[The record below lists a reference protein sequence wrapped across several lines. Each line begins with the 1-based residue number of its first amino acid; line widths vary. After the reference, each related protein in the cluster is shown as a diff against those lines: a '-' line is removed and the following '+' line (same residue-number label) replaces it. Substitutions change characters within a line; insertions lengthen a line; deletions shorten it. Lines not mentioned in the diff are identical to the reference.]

1 MAETDRLRE
10 GLRQAAEALGLSPR
24 YAQLE
29 RTATV
34 VAAALRSEMRRSEAE
49 LPDLGETEP
58 AFGLRF
64 DVGDLRGE
72 RDEHSEHGENTESG
86 GRDD

>member
-24 YAQLE
+24 YSQLE

-34 VAAALRSEMRRSEAE
+34 VAAALRSEMRRSESE
-49 LPDLGETEP
+49 MPDLGETEP
-58 AFGLRF
+58 AFELRF

-72 RDEHSEHGENTESG
+72 RTERGEHGEQAS
-86 GRDD
+86 DD

>member
-24 YAQLE
+24 YSQLE

-34 VAAALRSEMRRSEAE
+34 VAAALRSEMRRSESE
-49 LPDLGETEP
+49 MPDLGETEP

-72 RDEHSEHGENTESG
+72 RGERGEQAS
-86 GRDD
+86 DD

>member
-24 YAQLE
+24 YSQLE

-34 VAAALRSEMRRSEAE
+34 VAAALRSEMRRSEAD

-64 DVGDLRGE
+64 DVGALRGAPG
-72 RDEHSEHGENTESG
+72 EHGERAS
-86 GRDD
+86 DD

>member
-1 MAETDRLRE
+1 MAEPDRLRE

-24 YAQLE
+24 YSQLE

-34 VAAALRSEMRRSEAE
+34 VAAALRSEMRRSESE

-72 RDEHSEHGENTESG
+72 RGEHGEQAS
-86 GRDD
+86 DD

>member
-24 YAQLE
+24 YSQLE

-34 VAAALRSEMRRSEAE
+34 VAAALRSEMRRSESE
-49 LPDLGETEP
+49 MPDLGETEP

-72 RDEHSEHGENTESG
+72 RTERGAHGEQAS
-86 GRDD
+86 DD

>member
-1 MAETDRLRE
+1 MAQTDALRDA
-10 GLRQAAEALGLSPR
+10 LRAAADALGVSPK

-34 VAAALRSEMRRSEAE
+34 VAAALRSEMNRPE

-64 DVGDLRGE
+64 DVGEARGE
-72 RDEHSEHGENTESG
+72 RGA
-86 GRDD
+86 DD